1 MSTSPC
7 PCPSPLP
14 SPLASVTGS
23 VTGQT
28 VVDPRGFLTDL
39 NSLKNP
45 SQAEIGDI
53 KKARLL
59 LKSMITTNPHH
70 GLGWIAAARLE
81 KQVCT
86 CVHVCACVCV
96 CVNVCACVHVYM
108 CARVCRDVCVCVNVC
123 VCMCVCGVM
132 LAV

>member
-1 MSTSPC
+1 M
-7 PCPSPLP
+7 
-14 SPLASVTGS
+14 
-23 VTGQT
+23 
-28 VVDPRGFLTDL
+28 VDPRGFLTDL

-81 KQVCT
+81 KQVLRSCGGQAT
-86 CVHVCACVCV
+86 VGRGGSPVCFPLPICFTVAHCVAKLETGWVRGG
-96 CVNVCACVHVYM
+96 
-108 CARVCRDVCVCVNVC
+108 RVVWDTYLLVI
-123 VCMCVCGVM
+123 
-132 LAV
+132 AKA